1 MEEALV
7 LTHRLDEKMCQVTAG
22 LNGMCDAFLDLVT
35 DDWSMRFPHVA
46 PCDRDAVRIAMYTAH
61 VAAYAEGAAET
72 FLPWDI
78 MNETMSFL
86 CPIMTGLKCYALV
99 YSAATLDRMGYHLAT
114 LMITS
119 EMNSRSGSA
128 TTSNQKSRSIFKR
141 SLHMISH

>member
-22 LNGMCDAFLDLVT
+22 LNGMCDAFLTVT
-35 DDWSMRFPHVA
+35 DDWTMLFPHVA
-46 PCDRDAVRIAMYTAH
+46 PCDRDAVRIAMYTVH

-86 CPIMTGLKCYALV
+86 CPIQGNVMTGPECYALV
-99 YSAATLDRMGYHLAT
+99 YSAVVERNGV
-114 LMITS
+114 
-119 EMNSRSGSA
+119 R
-128 TTSNQKSRSIFKR
+128 
-141 SLHMISH
+141 